1 MITRS
6 IISSLCLLAG
16 GLHAQSPEL
25 ELHYAYDFSEGSSD
39 TTVDL
44 DRIIS
49 PIPVSGNMQIISSDE
64 HLLRY
69 TDSTDTLSGT
79 GSALD
84 VTDATLAFKRLQV
97 NPSTG
102 YVLFLQ
108 FNLLDLLCAGAS
120 DQFNVMNMDIG
131 GTVWD
136 IGISNNHFTITGVE
150 SGDIALALT
159 GTSPD
164 GWMTLVMRNG
174 ASLSGSNNQFDIN
187 LYGSDTSELAATSFT
202 TNSNNPMLKELIF
215 GDEGHTAMLID
226 NIAIYDGVLDSG
238 QYQSLVSQTGSGI
251 IPTDFTVIPEPAT
264 LTLGGLGLALLLKR
278 RRRGISDVRDVR
290 TNCD

>member
-25 ELHYAYDFSEGSSD
+25 ELHYAYDFSEGTSD
-39 TTVDL
+39 TAVDL
-44 DRIIS
+44 DHIVS
-49 PIPVSGNMQIISSDE
+49 PIPVSGNMQISSSDE
-64 HLLRY
+64 SLLRY
-69 TDSTDTLSGT
+69 TDSGDTLSGT

-84 VTDATLAFKRLQV
+84 VTDATLSFKRLQV

-108 FNLLDLLCAGAS
+108 FNLLDLLSAGVN
-120 DQFNVMNMDIG
+120 DQFNVMTMDIG
-131 GTVWD
+131 GTMWD
-136 IGISNNHFTITGVE
+136 IGISNNHLTITGVE
-150 SGDIALALT
+150 CGDIALALT

-164 GWMTLVMRNG
+164 GWMTFVMRNG
-174 ASLSGSNNQFDIN
+174 ASLSDTNNQFDIS

-202 TNSNNPMLKELIF
+202 TNSNNPMLKELNF

-226 NIAIYDGVLDSG
+226 NIAIYDGVIESG

-251 IPTDFTVIPEPAT
+251 IPTDFSIIPEPST

-278 RRRGISDVRDVR
+278 RRRRGRAER
-290 TNCD
+290 A